1 MFISQVIISVN
12 YCLFNFAVMALA
24 KICLQLIMP
33 SKKCL
38 VQQDDKVRAKIA
50 KTYRVIRSRYLS
62 LSFNISVI
70 TISIIFKGNTKGGQ
84 NKVRGRSRNFWIHG
98 HKDQMC

>member
-24 KICLQLIMP
+24 KIWLQLIMP
-33 SKKCL
+33 SKKRL

-50 KTYRVIRSRYLS
+50 KTYMGHQIKVSLS
-62 LSFNISVI
+62 LI
-70 TISIIFKGNTKGGQ
+70 
-84 NKVRGRSRNFWIHG
+84 
-98 HKDQMC
+98 